1 MECQLENITVHYE
14 VFGEGRPIIVL
25 HGWSLDHRYEVSA
38 LEPIFKHR
46 EGWKRFYPDLPGH
59 GRTPGEYWITN
70 QDKILDV
77 VLDFIDHV
85 IPGRRFVVAGTSAG
99 AYLAR
104 GVVYHRSASVDGLLL
119 GVPLIVADDAKRILP
134 PHVTLVED
142 ATLMSEL
149 QADEAEVLDFA
160 VVQSRKFIERVEAD
174 ILPAI
179 EMADTEFL
187 TKIRP
192 NPENYGFS
200 FDVDAL
206 PEPFA
211 APTLIVTGRQDSAV
225 GYRDAWAILENY
237 PRATF
242 VVLDRAGHGLYVEQE
257 GLFNALVNEWLDR
270 VEESSGSAVMRRA

>member
-14 VFGEGRPIIVL
+14 VFGKGRPIIVL
-25 HGWSLDHRYEVSA
+25 HGWSLDHRHEVSA

-59 GRTPGEYWITN
+59 GRTSGKDWITN

-85 IPGRRFVVAGTSAG
+85 IPGQRFVVAGTSAG

-104 GVVYHRSASVDGLLL
+104 GVVYHRSAAVDGLLL
-119 GVPLIVADDAKRILP
+119 GVPLIVADDAERTLP

-160 VVQSRKFIERVEAD
+160 VVQSRKFIERVRAD

-200 FDVDAL
+200 FDVDVL

-225 GYRDAWAILENY
+225 GYRDAWKILENY

-242 VVLDRAGHGLYVEQE
+242 VVLDRAGHGLYIEQE